1 MVMSK
6 EMVQE
11 KIVVYTDGGSRGNPG
26 PAAIGVVLNNMRG
39 ERIRSYGETIGI
51 ATNNEAEY
59 GAVISA
65 LKKIKALFGGKRAK
79 ALGVEVNMD
88 SELIVR
94 QLTGQYKIEEER
106 LFPLFIKIWNLKMDF
121 DSIEFHHV
129 PREKNREADTE
140 VNRALDK
147 KQEGLFK
154 S

>member
-1 MVMSK
+1 MSK

-26 PAAIGVVLNNMRG
+26 PAAIGIVLNNMQG

-59 GAVISA
+59 RAVISA

-79 ALGVEVNMD
+79 AFTVEVNMD

-106 LFPLFIKIWNLKMDF
+106 LFPFFIKVWNLKMDF
-121 DSIEFHHV
+121 DRVEFHHV
-129 PREKNREADTE
+129 PREKNREADME

-147 KQEGLFK
+147 RQSALFK